1 MMPPMRILV
10 SLLSVLLLSCTSSFG
25 EGVAHYGRAEYPQ
38 AIERFVGIED
48 EVADWAPKDRAH
60 YALYRGLTHFAL
72 GNRVL
77 AKTWLGE
84 AKAAYDADPSVF
96 SDADAGKLSSA
107 WAHLPR
113 DPMSNG
119 AD

>member
-1 MMPPMRILV
+1 MMPPMRMLI
-10 SLLSVLLLSCTSSFG
+10 SLLSVLLLACTSSFG

-38 AIERFVGIED
+38 ALERFLSIED
-48 EVADWAPKDRAH
+48 EVAGWSQNDRAQ

-84 AKAAYDADPSVF
+84 AKAAYDADSTVF
-96 SDADAGKLSSA
+96 SDSDAGKLSSA

-113 DPMSNG
+113 DPVLN
-119 AD
+119 DDN